1 VFAVDQYRGLRAG
14 RGTLG
19 MDAARYADKLSSL
32 ESQTLLPV
40 LDAQEADFIRR
51 QAKRYR
57 FTLQELRQVAQA
69 ARDLEMW
76 INGSFSSWWQT
87 ASAEISGTD
96 RHHKK
101 ALLARLASHLES
113 VAAEEK
119 TYPPEGFHAPPTRR
133 VKLQERQTSRE
144 VLGLC
149 PAYSE
154 QTVCCGLHTLD
165 AVRGC
170 PFSCS
175 YCTIQ
180 TFYGESAE
188 LESDLI
194 EKLQRLEID
203 PDRRY
208 HIGTGQASD
217 SLVWGNTGGVLDAL
231 FAFAAANP
239 NILLELK
246 TKSDNVS
253 YFVDRK
259 IPANVVCSWTLN
271 TETIIRNEEQGAAP
285 LEKRLQAART
295 IADQRI
301 PVGFHFHPMVYYQ
314 GWRQD
319 YPQVVEQVLQAF
331 SPREVSFISMGSVTM
346 IKPVVREI
354 RRRGGPTKI
363 LQMQMVQD
371 HHGKLTYPDRVKL
384 DLFQTLYSAFEPWQ
398 EEVFFYLCMETAA
411 IWRQVFGT
419 AYSANSD
426 FEVDFLDRCL
436 PPSTLPAGTALR

>member
-1 VFAVDQYRGLRAG
+1 
-14 RGTLG
+14 
-19 MDAARYADKLSSL
+19 MDAARYADKLSSM

-40 LDAQEADFIRR
+40 LAWPEAEFVRR
-51 QAKRYR
+51 QAEKYR

-76 INGSFSSWWQT
+76 REGSFSSWWRM
-87 ASAEISGTD
+87 ASSDIPGTD

-101 ALLARLASHLES
+101 TLLKSLATHLET
-113 VAAEEK
+113 VAAAEK
-119 TYPPEGFHAPPTRR
+119 AYPTEGFEAPPHRR
-133 VKLQERQTSRE
+133 MKLQERQTSRE

-180 TFYGESAE
+180 TFYGETAE

-194 EKLQRLEID
+194 EKLRKIQLD

-231 FAFAAANP
+231 FTFAAANP
-239 NILLELK
+239 NVLLELK

-253 YFVDRK
+253 YFVDREV
-259 IPANVVCSWTLN
+259 PANIVCSWTLN

-285 LEKRLQAART
+285 LERRLQAART
-295 IADQRI
+295 TADQGI
-301 PVGFHFHPMVYYQ
+301 PVAFHFHPMVYYR
-314 GWRQD
+314 GWQQD
-319 YPQVVEQVLQAF
+319 
-331 SPREVSFISMGSVTM
+331 
-346 IKPVVREI
+346 
-354 RRRGGPTKI
+354 
-363 LQMQMVQD
+363 
-371 HHGKLTYPDRVKL
+371 
-384 DLFQTLYSAFEPWQ
+384 
-398 EEVFFYLCMETAA
+398 
-411 IWRQVFGT
+411 
-419 AYSANSD
+419 
-426 FEVDFLDRCL
+426 
-436 PPSTLPAGTALR
+436 